1 LLFALRTLHPWYQQ
15 YSYIVRSAHTAPQY
29 TASPDAGAAVLNT
42 NICTATSLLVWTLL
56 DYCYYKKPA
65 ILGSVQGMI
74 TGLVAITPA
83 AGVIAGWAA
92 IVMGVLSAS
101 IPWCTMN
108 LLG

>member
-1 LLFALRTLHPWYQQ
+1 VCKGAVP
-15 YSYIVRSAHTAPQY
+15 
-29 TASPDAGAAVLNT
+29 GAAVLNT
-42 NICTATSLLVWTLL
+42 NICTATSLLVWTLC
-56 DYCYYKKPA
+56 DYLYYKKPA

-92 IVMGVLSAS
+92 IVMGVLSAT
-101 IPWCTMN
+101 IPWYTMN

>member
-1 LLFALRTLHPWYQQ
+1 
-15 YSYIVRSAHTAPQY
+15 
-29 TASPDAGAAVLNT
+29 VLNT
-42 NICTATSLLVWTLL
+42 NICTATSLLVWTLC
-56 DYCYYKKPA
+56 DYLYYKKPA

-92 IVMGVLSAS
+92 IVMGVLSAT
-101 IPWCTMN
+101 IPWYTMN